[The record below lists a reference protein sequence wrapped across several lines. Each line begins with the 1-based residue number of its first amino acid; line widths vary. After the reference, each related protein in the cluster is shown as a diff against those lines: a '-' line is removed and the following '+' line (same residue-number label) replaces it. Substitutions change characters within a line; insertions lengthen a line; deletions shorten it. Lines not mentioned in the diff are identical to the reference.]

1 MSAQS
6 AGSSQL
12 RPAASLQLSTGS
24 WREKAG
30 GEMACFNKAI
40 TVKARQAVIHGTK
53 ILLLCCTVCTNVP
66 VPANLV
72 I

>member
-1 MSAQS
+1 MV
-6 AGSSQL
+6 
-12 RPAASLQLSTGS
+12 
-24 WREKAG
+24 
-30 GEMACFNKAI
+30 CFNKAI